1 MTHVLRMSFLKK
13 VITVASARDAQEFDD
28 FLESC
33 AKAAV
38 EALRKAADA
47 LMPYHGTAKK
57 MLNLD
62 KFGVF
67 IWDLFAV
74 FGA

>member
-1 MTHVLRMSFLKK
+1 MSFPKK
-13 VITVASARDAQEFDD
+13 VINVASAGDAQEFDD

-47 LMPYHGTAKK
+47 LMAVPWDGKEDVEWCVYLDIFGSIWC
-57 MLNLD
+57 LNR
-62 KFGVF
+62 
-67 IWDLFAV
+67 
-74 FGA
+74 

>member
-1 MTHVLRMSFLKK
+1 MTHVLRMSFAKR
-13 VITVASARDAQEFDD
+13 VINVASAGDAQEFDD

-47 LMPYHGTAKK
+47 VMPYHGTAKK
-57 MLNLD
+57 MLNGAFL
-62 KFGVF
+62 
-67 IWDLFAV
+67 WDLFAV